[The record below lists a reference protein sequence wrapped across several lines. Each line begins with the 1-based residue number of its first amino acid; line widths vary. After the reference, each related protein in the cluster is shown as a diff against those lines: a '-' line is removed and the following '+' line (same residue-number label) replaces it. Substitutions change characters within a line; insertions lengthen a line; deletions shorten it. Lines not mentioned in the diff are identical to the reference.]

1 MKFQH
6 NNITVEAYRQ
16 GKAFVIRV
24 REVLPRTERVDVE
37 YVYPEDA
44 REIFEA
50 VCRRIAAGV
59 RCPVWCFADY
69 YDKHAE
75 LFY

>member
-1 MKFQH
+1 MKFRH
-6 NNITVEAYRQ
+6 NNITVEAYGQ
-16 GKAFVIRV
+16 GGVFVIRV

-37 YVYPEDA
+37 FVCPEDVT
-44 REIFEA
+44 EIFEA

-59 RCPVWCFADY
+59 HCPDWRYPDY
-69 YDKHAE
+69 SDKHAE

>member
-6 NNITVEAYRQ
+6 NNITVEAYGQ
-16 GKAFVIRV
+16 GGAFVIRV

-37 YVYPEDA
+37 FVCPEDVT
-44 REIFEA
+44 EMFEA
-50 VCRRIAAGV
+50 VCRRISAGA
-59 RCPVWCFADY
+59 RCPVWCSADY